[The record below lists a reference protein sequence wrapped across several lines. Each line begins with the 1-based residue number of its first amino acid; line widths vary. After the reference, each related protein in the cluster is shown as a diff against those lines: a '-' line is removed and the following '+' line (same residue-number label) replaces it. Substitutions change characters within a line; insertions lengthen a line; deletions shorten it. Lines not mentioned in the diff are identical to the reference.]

1 MKRLLILPIFLSIL
15 AFAPMGNANTLTFNT
30 PPGATTSGGPVSAF
44 AIFTTSFG
52 SVAVTLENLQ
62 ADPKD
67 VAQCISDLYFTVV
80 PSGAGG
86 VPSLTSS
93 SGTERTV
100 NSDGTFTDGST
111 VATGWVLNIISSSRV
126 QLDVLGTPTA
136 PKHTIIGPPNGSNL
150 YASANASIAGNGPHN
165 PFLAVAA
172 TFDIS
177 FPGVTVDTTIT
188 DVVFSF
194 GTTEGADLVRVPPS
208 VPEPA
213 TMLLLGSGLIGL
225 AGFARKRFRK

>member
-1 MKRLLILPIFLSIL
+1 MRRLLILPIIISVL
-15 AFAPMGNANTLTFNT
+15 ALFPMANANTLTFNT
-30 PPGATTSGGPVSAF
+30 PSGAMTGGGPVDASAT
-44 AIFTTSFG
+44 FTTSLG
-52 SVAVTLENLQ
+52 SVAVTLVNLL

-86 VPSLTSS
+86 APSLTSS

-111 VATGWVLNIISSSRV
+111 VATGWALNIISSSRV

-165 PFLAVAA
+165 PFLAGVA

-194 GTTEGADLVRVPPS
+194 GTTEGANLVRVTPS

-225 AGFARKRFRK
+225 AGFARRRFKK